1 MIVNFVKGQRWV
13 SSMEPEL
20 GLGIVEEVVHGRVT
34 IQFPAHEE
42 ARTYTVE
49 NAPLKRVRFAKGE
62 AIATRDGSRMQ
73 INDIKE
79 KSALFYYYG
88 DGDLE
93 VNESDL
99 ADYLSFSKPQDRL
112 LAGHADAM
120 EVFDLRHEVLRHQ
133 FNMRSSRL
141 RGFQGVRM
149 ELIPHQ
155 LYVAQEVASRHAP
168 RVLLADEVGLG
179 KTIEAGL
186 ILMRMVLSGR
196 ARRVLILVPE
206 PLLHQWFIELLRRFQ
221 MNFSI
226 FDEERCASIE
236 AEEAHQA
243 KPAPKKKAAKK
254 KAAKKKAAKKKT
266 AAKAAAEPE
275 EEPEEEVEVVLPPN
289 PFLDEQLV
297 ICATDFIV
305 ESETRSQ
312 QLVDAGWDLLIVDE
326 AHHLE
331 WTSKEVSPEYALVDR
346 LAEKIRSL
354 ILLTATPEQLGR
366 EGHFARLRLLDPDRY
381 PDLNK
386 FLDQT
391 AHYEEIARL
400 ADGLLGRSEMSNDDW
415 KRLKDLFSHYTAD
428 EIANLIEGAAMEDR
442 GCRGRLLEDLL
453 DQYGTGRVMFRNR
466 RSAMRG
472 FPERKV
478 ALVPLKAEEKGNE
491 HVTWLSG
498 ILRELKPNDK
508 VLLICSTKDRVEAI
522 NEALRS
528 EINVKMGMFHEDMT
542 LIQRDRSAAYFAED
556 DGAQLLLCS
565 EIGSEGRNFQFAH
578 RLVLLDLPLDPALL
592 EQRIGRLDRIGQ
604 TETIQIFVPFVEKT
618 GEEMIAHWY
627 HDGLDAF
634 ETCQQSGHRYVR
646 EFGGALQELM
656 QKVDETGRF
665 EKKRYDTLIEET
677 RAFHDETVRELEA
690 GRDHLLELNSF
701 RDEPALQL
709 VDEISKADE
718 DQDLEH
724 FFLKL
729 VDHFGVTVEELQP
742 RVYLLKPE
750 HVYTDAFPNL
760 PEEGVTMTL
769 DRGLA
774 LKREEMQFL
783 TWDHPMLR
791 GAIDLLLGSEQ
802 GNCAFAYMDATG
814 PKMVFLEVVYVLEC
828 VAPTHLHAD
837 RFFPATPIRVLVNH
851 RNEDYSNTISAE
863 EMEGYVRPGK
873 PQWVQKNVHI
883 LQDLLPK
890 LQTYAEEVAQEQ
902 VPDII
907 SGNRVVMRTKLRMEV
922 DRLRHLRSI
931 NDHVRE
937 EEIEMAEYALTEL
950 ETAMAGARLRLDSM
964 RLLYKG
970 DD

>member
-1 MIVNFVKGQRWV
+1 
-13 SSMEPEL
+13 MEPEL
-20 GLGIVEEVVHGRVT
+20 GLGIVDEVVHGRVT
-34 IQFPAHEE
+34 LQFPAHEE

-73 INDIKE
+73 INEIKE
-79 KSALFYYYG
+79 RSHLYFYYG
-88 DGDLE
+88 DGDTE
-93 VNESDL
+93 VNESEL

-112 LAGHADAM
+112 LAGHADPM
-120 EVFDLRHEVLRHQ
+120 EVFDLRHKVLQHQ
-133 FNMRSSRL
+133 FDIRSSHL

-186 ILMRMVLSGR
+186 ILMRMVLTGR

-206 PLLHQWFIELLRRFQ
+206 PLLHQWFVELLRRFQ
-221 MNFSI
+221 MNFAI

-236 AEEAHQA
+236 AEEAHQS

-266 AAKAAAEPE
+266 AKSAAAAEPVE
-275 EEPEEEVEVVLPPN
+275 APEEEAKVVVPN
-289 PFLDEQLV
+289 PFLDEQFV
-297 ICATDFIV
+297 ICATDFV
-305 ESETRSQ
+305 VQNETRAQ
-312 QLVDAGWDLLIVDE
+312 QVVDGGWDLLIVDE

-331 WTSKEVSPEYALVDR
+331 WTAKEVSPEYGLVDR
-346 LAEKIRSL
+346 LAQKVRSL

-366 EGHFARLRLLDPDRY
+366 EGHFARLRLLDPERY
-381 PDLNK
+381 PDLDK
-386 FLDQT
+386 FLEQT

-400 ADGLLGRSEMSNDDW
+400 ADGLLGRTSMGIDDW
-415 KRLKDLFSHYTAD
+415 KHLKKLFAHYTAD
-428 EIANLIEGAAMEDR
+428 EIADLIEGAAMEDR
-442 GCRGRLLEDLL
+442 GCRTKLLEDLL

-466 RSAMRG
+466 RTAMRG
-472 FPERKV
+472 FPQRK
-478 ALVPLKAEEKGNE
+478 AAMVPLKPNGKGNE
-491 HVTWLSG
+491 HIAWLTDL
-498 ILRELKPNDK
+498 IKELKPNDK
-508 VLLICSTKDRVEAI
+508 VLLICSTKERVESI
-522 NEALRS
+522 NESLRI

-604 TETIQIFVPFVEKT
+604 TETIQIFVPFLLKS
-618 GEEMIAHWY
+618 GEEMIARWY
-627 HDGLDAF
+627 HEGLDAF

-646 EFGGALQELM
+646 EFGGELTKLM
-656 QKVDETGRF
+656 
-665 EKKRYDTLIEET
+665 KKADASGAYPKKKYDTLLEKT

-701 RDEPALQL
+701 REEPALQL
-709 VDEISKADE
+709 VDDISKADE
-718 DQDLEH
+718 DQDLEQ
-724 FFLKL
+724 FFLRL

-742 RVYLLKPE
+742 RVYHLKPE

-760 PEEGVTMTL
+760 PEEGITMTL
-769 DRGLA
+769 DRSMA

-814 PKMVFLEVVYVLEC
+814 PKMVFLEVVYVVEC

-851 RNEDYSNTISAE
+851 RNEDYSNTISAS
-863 EMEGYVRPGK
+863 EMEDYVRPGK

-890 LQTYAEEVAQEQ
+890 LQAYAEEVAQEQ